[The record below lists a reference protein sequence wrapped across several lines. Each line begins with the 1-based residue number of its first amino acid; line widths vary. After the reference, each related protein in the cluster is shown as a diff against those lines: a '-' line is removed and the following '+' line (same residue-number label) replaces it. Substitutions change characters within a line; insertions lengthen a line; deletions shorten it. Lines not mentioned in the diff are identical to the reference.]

1 MFNDGR
7 IIRLTFLGGA
17 LGSLM
22 RFAIGAMLGDLISLI
37 IVNLLGTALLGWL
50 NANKKYD
57 NGELSALWKT
67 GFAGGFTTMSGV
79 ATVIYFESASL
90 GVLSYALGFLFL
102 ALGLAVYW
110 AAFVVSRKQ
119 VR

>member
-7 IIRLTFLGGA
+7 IMRLTFLGGA

-22 RFAIGAMLGDLISLI
+22 RFAVGAVLGDLISLI
-37 IVNLLGTALLGWL
+37 IVNLLGAALLGWL
-50 NANKKYD
+50 NANNKYD

-79 ATVIYFESASL
+79 ATVLYFESASL
-90 GVLSYALGFLFL
+90 GLMSYALGFLFL
-102 ALGLAVYW
+102 GLGLAAYW
-110 AAFVVSRKQ
+110 FAFVISRKQ
-119 VR
+119 NQ